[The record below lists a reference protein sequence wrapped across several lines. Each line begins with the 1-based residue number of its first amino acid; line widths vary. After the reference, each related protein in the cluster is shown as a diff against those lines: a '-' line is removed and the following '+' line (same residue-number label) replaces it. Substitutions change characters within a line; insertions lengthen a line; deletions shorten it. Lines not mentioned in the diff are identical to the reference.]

1 MADYREAPL
10 ASRPK
15 TLDPKEYFNLSPEQR
30 RAEEARGALRAN
42 LKRQYQLQLN
52 NPHRKELIED
62 PALTRWV
69 YARANPYTHFRPTNK
84 TSLLGAMFGVVPL
97 FALYFKHSSS
107 LTLCLKEEKIKAGT
121 LERKFSLSS

>member
-15 TLDPKEYFNLSPEQR
+15 TLDPNEYFNVSLDQR
-30 RAEEARGALRAN
+30 RAEEDRAALRAN
-42 LKRQYQLQLN
+42 LKRQYQMQLN

-69 YARANPYTHFRPTNK
+69 YARANPYSNFRPTFK
-84 TSLLGAMFGVVPL
+84 TSLLGAFFGVVPL
-97 FALYFKHSSS
+97 FVLYYLFK
-107 LTLCLKEEKIKAGT
+107 TDRDRKEEQIKAGT
-121 LERKFSLSS
+121 LNRKYSLLT

>member
-15 TLDPKEYFNLSPEQR
+15 TLDPNEYFNLSPDVR
-30 RAEEARGALRAN
+30 RAEEDRAALRAN
-42 LKRQYQLQLN
+42 LKRQYQTQLN

-69 YARANPYTHFRPTNK
+69 YARTNPYTYFKPTYK

-97 FALYFKHSSS
+97 FVLYYVFK
-107 LTLCLKEEKIKAGT
+107 TDRDRKEKQIKAGT